1 MTKFPMNT
9 RVLVDSNE
17 AKDFYIMHCDREW
30 YVEAFPKGTLDHTRK
45 TIGGF
50 STKKVA
56 LECVES
62 WKGWMK

>member
-1 MTKFPMNT
+1 MKFPMNIK
-9 RVLVDSNE
+9 VYVDSNE
-17 AKDFYIMHCDREW
+17 NYDFYIKHCDRVW
-30 YVEAFPKGTLDHTRK
+30 YVEAYRKDNNEK